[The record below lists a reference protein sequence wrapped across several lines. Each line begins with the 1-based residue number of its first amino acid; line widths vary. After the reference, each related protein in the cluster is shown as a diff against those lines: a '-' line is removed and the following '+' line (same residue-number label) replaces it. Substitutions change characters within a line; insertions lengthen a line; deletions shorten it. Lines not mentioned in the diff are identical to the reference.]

1 MAAPCP
7 PARDAS
13 AIRRDANRGIRG
25 ALSGDRSNGNSMIPY
40 LVQGVGYGFVGA
52 AEPGPFQA
60 YIISQALRLG
70 WRRTLSAALAP
81 LISDAPI
88 ILLVLLVLSQVP
100 PSMQRLLHVAS
111 GLFLAFLA
119 WRAWRSWHRHRP
131 DVPVSTAS
139 SDRTLLKAVMMNLI
153 SPGPYIYWSLVAGP
167 SLLAGWRNA
176 PISGVGFLVGF
187 YGALVGTLAA
197 IIIAFGTAQHFGPR
211 FTHALVGLSILALV
225 CFTFYQLWLGIL

>member
-1 MAAPCP
+1 
-7 PARDAS
+7 
-13 AIRRDANRGIRG
+13 
-25 ALSGDRSNGNSMIPY
+25 MIPY

-52 AEPGPFQA
+52 AQPGPFQA

-70 WRRTLSAALAP
+70 WRRTLSAAFAP

-100 PSMQRLLHVAS
+100 PFMQRFLHIAS

-119 WRAWRSWHRHRP
+119 WRAWSSWRRHRP

-139 SDRTLLKAVMMNLI
+139 SDRTLLKAVMMNLL

-167 SLLAGWRNA
+167 SLLTGWHNT
-176 PISGVGFLVGF
+176 PVCGIGFLVGF
-187 YGALVGTLAA
+187 YCALVGTLVA
-197 IIIAFGTAQHFGPR
+197 IIIAFGTAQRFGPR
-211 FTHALVGLSILALV
+211 LTHALVGLSIVALV
-225 CFTFYQLWLGIL
+225 CFSFYQLWLGVEVTLRTTE